1 MIILNIICKVMLI
14 NHSSFR
20 ANVWVKSVLGTSTG
34 PKYSSTSTSTLIL
47 KVLEYS
53 KKVQVKNVLG

>member
-1 MIILNIICKVMLI
+1 MNKI
-14 NHSSFR
+14 NTNNKKQ
-20 ANVWVKSVLGTSTG
+20 AVLGTSTG

-53 KKVQVKNVLG
+53 KKSTS